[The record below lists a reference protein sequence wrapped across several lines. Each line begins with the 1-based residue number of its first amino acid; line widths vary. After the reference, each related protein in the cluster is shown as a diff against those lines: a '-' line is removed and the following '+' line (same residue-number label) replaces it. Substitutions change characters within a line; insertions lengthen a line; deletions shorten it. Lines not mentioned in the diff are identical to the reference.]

1 MPIDSSIYN
10 QGNQLDIGGSLERG
24 MRLGDMIKKRRQ
36 DNEIK
41 DIMKS
46 GMTQNPDGSMSYDY
60 KKPMSA
66 LLEKGYNQEA
76 WDLQEKQNAQQAASL
91 KQQTERS
98 KQTSELLNNTLYNI
112 ENAKTPEERQRA
124 YAYGLN
130 QGKAMGLDVSQMSPN
145 FTPEVHSYLKNAA
158 GYATDA
164 KFKQDQQNND
174 RNYQLQVDKF
184 EFDKTKEKN
193 AKQSGEKLPIDSK
206 KVIET
211 LASKNATKISIKNQ
225 IDAVMANWDEL
236 PEDQK
241 IAAGRQL
248 LKTLNSTEGADAI
261 GVEEANR
268 LGSKL
273 EYALGNFTNSNP
285 TQFGRD
291 LEGFKQQA
299 MNTSK
304 GIGDAIEA
312 NKRQIDSAYGR
323 PPAPQ
328 TKKPQTVAQTKA
340 PVLKTSEIEWK

>member
-1 MPIDSSIYN
+1 MASIDTSIYN
-10 QGNQLDIGGSLERG
+10 QGSQLDIGGSLERG
-24 MRLGDMIKKRRQ
+24 MRLGDMIRKRRQ

-46 GMTQNPDGSMSYDY
+46 GMTQNPDGSMSYDM

-66 LLEKGYNQEA
+66 LMDKGYFQEA
-76 WDLQEKQNAQQAASL
+76 LDLQDKQSAQQAAQAKMQKEKQERELEEITRAAWSITDQNTYSNALKSL
-91 KQQTERS
+91 SS
-98 KQTSELLNNTLYNI
+98 KGI
-112 ENAKTPEERQRA
+112 
-124 YAYGLN
+124 
-130 QGKAMGLDVSQMSPN
+130 DVSQMPQEYNPQMVEHYKRQTLS
-145 FTPEVHSYLKNAA
+145 
-158 GYATDA
+158 
-164 KFKQDQQNND
+164 
-174 RNYQLQVDKF
+174 
-184 EFDKTKEKN
+184 TKERLDELEKQARLKLDQDRLEIERGKVKN
-193 AKQSGEKLPIDSK
+193 AKQSGENLPIDSK

-211 LASKNATKISIKNQ
+211 LATKNASKISIKNQ
-225 IDAVMANWDEL
+225 IDAVMSNWDNL
-236 PEDQK
+236 QEDQK

-261 GVEEANR
+261 GAEEANR

-299 MNTSK
+299 LNTSK

-323 PPAPQ
+323 PSAPE
-328 TKKPQTVAQTKA
+328 TKKSQTVAQTKA
-340 PVLKTSEIEWK
+340 PVFKTSEIEWK